1 MNIHL
6 NAVHAQSTLRV
17 AQLLGIGCR
26 AHEDRMVLEF
36 PKRERRLE
44 DRQLA
49 TAATSSFSESGPAPV
64 PNGGLASVTSTAP
77 QAAQSRPQIDSPLE
91 GRVRRYPPRPSPT
104 TQRKPR
110 RPVAPLGFSR
120 VHRISKALIPL
131 HASMPLGA
139 SGQGRAYRVW
149 ASRSNGGRSWMATRC
164 RELPGMQ
171 RAHGA
176 ASRGK
181 EATAPFESAPAWTSH
196 GRATA
201 ARKAG
206 EGVRANCVASAE
218 LAIRSRKRQ
227 RADAIAERRA
237 NSGAVRSGAALGALM
252 LSALESQGATHQ
264 FEVRIFGKGL
274 DRKAQP
280 LHELQHVGVV
290 AQHQPINLREALV
303 AGHIDDRLQ
312 QA

>member
-44 DRQLA
+44 TGSWRLRPPVASLNQDQLRFPMAGLHRSQAPHLRLPKVDRKSIVRLKDEFDGTHRVHHLRRSA
-49 TAATSSFSESGPAPV
+49 SRVDRLRP
-64 PNGGLASVTSTAP
+64 LAS
-77 QAAQSRPQIDSPLE
+77 RGFIESPR
-91 GRVRRYPPRPSPT
+91 G
-104 TQRKPR
+104 
-110 RPVAPLGFSR
+110 
-120 VHRISKALIPL
+120 LIPL